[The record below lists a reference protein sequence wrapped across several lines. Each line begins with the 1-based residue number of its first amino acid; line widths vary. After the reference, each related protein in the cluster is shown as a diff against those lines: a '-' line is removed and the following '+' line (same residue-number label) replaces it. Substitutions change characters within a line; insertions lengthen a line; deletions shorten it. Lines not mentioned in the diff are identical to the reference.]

1 MLIKWFILKS
11 DQYLSEMGSSL
22 KGKEQIWVQPCNLC
36 LAEESCKDKKMKN
49 SREVYILYI
58 NTHGFVSDRISATLP
73 TFDLLS
79 RTA

>member
-22 KGKEQIWVQPCNLC
+22 KGKEQIWVQLCNLC
-36 LAEESCKDKKMKN
+36 LAEESCKDKEMN
-49 SREVYILYI
+49 SREMYILHI
-58 NTHGFVSDRISATLP
+58 NIRGFVSDRTSATLP